1 MSAARPR
8 AAPAADG
15 LGARDASASGQPDP
29 QVGLSLRPGPGSPYS
44 LPSGTAAMI
53 APMPCG
59 VLVVDD
65 DEPFRGLAR
74 RMLLAEGLV
83 VVGEADSVATAVAA
97 AHALRPEAMLVD
109 VGLPDGD
116 GVALARELTGLP
128 WRPRVV
134 LTSTDPQA
142 ASEHAVRAAGAGAFV
157 PKDQLPNAPLR
168 QLLSGS

>member
-1 MSAARPR
+1 MAAARGR
-8 AAPAADG
+8 AGPAADM
-15 LGARDASASGQPDP
+15 LAARDASASGQPDP
-29 QVGLSLRPGPGSPYS
+29 QVGFSLRPGPGFSYS
-44 LPSGTAAMI
+44 LSSGAAAMI
-53 APMPCG
+53 APMPGG

-83 VVGEADSVATAVAA
+83 VVGEADSVAAALAA
-97 AHALRPEAMLVD
+97 AHALQPDAMLVD

-116 GVALARELTGLP
+116 GITLARELTALP

-142 ASEHAVRAAGAGAFV
+142 ASEHTVRAAGAGAFV
-157 PKDQLPNAPLR
+157 PKDQLPHAPLR
-168 QLLSGS
+168 ELLTGS